1 MGKKKAIKKEVQ
13 ATKEIPVVGKPEIVE
28 PESIA
33 TKEEV
38 KEYLDAQTS
47 EFIADIAENLLKN
60 PELAEQ
66 VRNTP
71 ERKTEVTK
79 EIKKEILFKSFTP
92 KIEGKPEPMLLS
104 LAVKVL
110 KKTVLANTGGKRTLT
125 TAGRKSRATIALTTA
140 MMRRNWVET
149 KEGIY
154 TLNSVTVNTN
164 TPDFSVKVTDS
175 NKEYSLTLGKGAI
188 IELDSFMKL
197 R

>member
-1 MGKKKAIKKEVQ
+1 MGKKKAIKKEVTQ
-13 ATKEIPVVGKPEIVE
+13 ATKEIPVVGKLEIVE

-38 KEYLDAQTS
+38 KEYLDAQTP

-71 ERKTEVTK
+71 EVAK
-79 EIKKEILFKSFTP
+79 EIKKEILFKSFSDAP
-92 KIEGKPEPMLLS
+92 KIERKSEPMLLS
-104 LAVKVL
+104 LVVKVL
-110 KKTVLANTGGKRTLT
+110 KKTVLATTGGKRKLT
-125 TAGRKSRATIALTTA
+125 TEGRKSRATIALTTA

-154 TLNSVTVNTN
+154 TLNSVTVDTN
-164 TPDFSVKVTDS
+164 TPDFAVKVQDKG
-175 NKEYSLTLGKGAI
+175 KEYSLTLGKGAI